1 MLAVGLAVFLLAL
14 NNGTYDLS
22 DRSSLAV
29 GVWWAAAI
37 AVGLRLWPRE
47 RSVPVAAYV
56 AAGAL
61 TLFALLTAL
70 SISWSDSAENAFNEA
85 DRVLLY
91 LGIFAFVA
99 LAARR
104 GRAARWSDGIALG
117 IVAVA
122 VLALISEL
130 FPHFV
135 GPGAPPSF
143 FPSEDRL
150 SYPVNY
156 WNGLAI
162 LVGIAYPLLLR
173 AAVASRR
180 IVTRALALA
189 PFPVLTAVIYL
200 TSSRG
205 GAATAV
211 CGVVVFCAITSPRIP
226 AFAAALVAVAGSAGA
241 AAVLETRHALVDGP
255 IGSAAAAS
263 QGRSAAVLLALL
275 CAATALAYWGW
286 CRVVEPRLPRTL
298 KGAPLVAAVA
308 VLAVGL
314 GAGVALAHPVQKF
327 NDFKA
332 PPAEQK
338 LAENDFTKAHLL
350 SANGSGRWQ
359 IWASAVDEWKKHPV
373 AGNGAGSFEAWWAK
387 HGTLTKFVRD
397 AHSLYLET
405 LGELGVLGLILI
417 VVVFGSGFV
426 AAARRLRRATG
437 ERRATIAALCA
448 AFAAFALAAGI
459 DWMWELTIVG
469 VVGIACLA
477 LLTGSATEEKLP
489 SVGKPTDGFDEGR
502 PAPRGARR
510 IAPRAAFVV
519 VCLVAICF
527 EGLALFSQARLEE
540 SQAAAKRGDAN
551 AALSAADDARA
562 LEPWASSPYLQIALL
577 QEQTGN
583 LKAAR
588 QRIVAALD
596 RDPSDWRLW
605 LVSAR
610 IDAKAGLIGE
620 ARRSLARARSL
631 NPRSPLFASNKQ

>member
-1 MLAVGLAVFLLAL
+1 MRARSGPKALLDSGLLGIAVAPALVLAVGLGVFLLAL

-104 GRAARWSDGIALG
+104 GSAARWSDGIALG

-130 FPHFV
+130 LPHFV
-135 GPGAPPSF
+135 GPGPPPSF

-180 IVTRALALA
+180 ILTRALALA

-211 CGVVVFCAITSPRIP
+211 CGVLVFCAITSPRLP
-226 AFAAALVAVAGSAGA
+226 AFGAGPVAVAGSACA
-241 AAVLETRHALVDGP
+241 AAVLAARHLIAARP
-255 IGSAAAAS
+255 IGISPEPG
-263 QGRSAAVLLALL
+263 QGR
-275 CAATALAYWGW
+275 
-286 CRVVEPRLPRTL
+286 
-298 KGAPLVAAVA
+298 
-308 VLAVGL
+308 
-314 GAGVALAHPVQKF
+314 
-327 NDFKA
+327 
-332 PPAEQK
+332 
-338 LAENDFTKAHLL
+338 
-350 SANGSGRWQ
+350 
-359 IWASAVDEWKKHPV
+359 I
-373 AGNGAGSFEAWWAK
+373 
-387 HGTLTKFVRD
+387 
-397 AHSLYLET
+397 
-405 LGELGVLGLILI
+405 
-417 VVVFGSGFV
+417 
-426 AAARRLRRATG
+426 
-437 ERRATIAALCA
+437 
-448 AFAAFALAAGI
+448 
-459 DWMWELTIVG
+459 
-469 VVGIACLA
+469 
-477 LLTGSATEEKLP
+477 
-489 SVGKPTDGFDEGR
+489 SVG
-502 PAPRGARR
+502 
-510 IAPRAAFVV
+510 
-519 VCLVAICF
+519 
-527 EGLALFSQARLEE
+527 
-540 SQAAAKRGDAN
+540 
-551 AALSAADDARA
+551 
-562 LEPWASSPYLQIALL
+562 
-577 QEQTGN
+577 
-583 LKAAR
+583 
-588 QRIVAALD
+588 
-596 RDPSDWRLW
+596 
-605 LVSAR
+605 
-610 IDAKAGLIGE
+610 
-620 ARRSLARARSL
+620 
-631 NPRSPLFASNKQ
+631 